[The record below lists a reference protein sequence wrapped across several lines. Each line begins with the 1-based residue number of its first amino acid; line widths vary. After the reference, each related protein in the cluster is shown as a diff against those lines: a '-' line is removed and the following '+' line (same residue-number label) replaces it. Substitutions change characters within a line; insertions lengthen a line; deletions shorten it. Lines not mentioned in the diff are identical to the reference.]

1 MLGGRCERQR
11 SIVTQTVLRVS
22 GVFIAVLVLATALF
36 TFYIG
41 VYMRDNILESR
52 RREVDTVALAM
63 ESMFNRLA
71 EPMILLAEYEHTSRL
86 LTGYY
91 EEYSTEWLNS
101 VRGMDAYLQSVNIFT
116 DCIIDINLLD
126 VQTKG
131 VYSLKDILSMDYAY
145 GQQQWF
151 LGALEKEGV
160 VKYAPPHGSDH
171 LYPKNMGTT
180 FSMIYPVNR
189 AGQLIGYVIM
199 ECDLYRIADF
209 PGSGE
214 SDAGYLLLDDVG
226 ELICSDSDDTVL
238 SDGSADFDGIMQGQT
253 RIAGDEQKLYVSHR
267 IRQNRWMVVLETDK
281 EVMLH
286 PVRRL
291 FFMIGLLALLAVFVL
306 SAVNIYHIK
315 IMEKPFNALIQRI
328 KSYDGSAAECVPEY
342 DHEPRELA
350 VIRDQFEAMA
360 DKMNGLIQDIYVARL
375 RQKESELEALT
386 NQLNPHFLYNVF
398 QTIQTKAVLVDNQE
412 IEELIQALS
421 MMMRYTM
428 ERKRD
433 RVKIQDEIAY
443 TKNYLMFYKVRFPKL
458 FDYTVECPDELL
470 AYRTLKFVLQP
481 VVENCFKHAFKDRTA
496 GGFVRISV
504 KEAGCDIVFEIT
516 DNGAGMGQERLS
528 EMQKKI
534 SWPSAEG
541 GIGIL
546 NTNARL
552 RLVYGSEYGLKIESV
567 EREYTKV
574 TVRIRKEGGQVV

>member
-1 MLGGRCERQR
+1 MSGGRRKRQK

-22 GVFIAVLVLATALF
+22 GVFIAVLVLATVLF
-36 TFYIG
+36 TLYIG

-63 ESMFNRLA
+63 ESMLNRLA
-71 EPMILLAEYEHTSRL
+71 EPMVLLAEYEHTAKL

-91 EEYSTEWLNS
+91 EDYSAEWMNS
-101 VRGMDAYLQSVNIFT
+101 VRSMDAYLQSVNMFT

-126 VQTKG
+126 AQTKG
-131 VYSLKDILSMDYAY
+131 VYSLLDILSMDYAY

-151 LGALEKEGV
+151 RQALEKEGV

-171 LYPKNMGTT
+171 LYQKNIGTT

-209 PGSGE
+209 SGSGGTD
-214 SDAGYLLLDDVG
+214 SGYLLLDDMG
-226 ELICSDSDDTVL
+226 KLICSSSDEMVL
-238 SDGSADFDGIMQGQT
+238 SDGSADFSSIMQGET
-253 RIAGDEQKLYVSHR
+253 RIVGDEQMYVSHR
-267 IRQNRWMVVLETDK
+267 VQQNRWMVVLKTDK

-291 FFMIGLLALLAVFVL
+291 FLMIGLIALLAVFIL

-328 KSYDGSAAECVPEY
+328 KSYDGSAAECVQEY
-342 DHEPRELA
+342 DHEPKELA
-350 VIRDQFEAMA
+350 VIRDQFEDMA
-360 DKMNGLIQDIYVARL
+360 DKMNGLIQDVYVARL

-433 RVKIQDEIAY
+433 QVKIQDEIAY

-458 FDYTVECPDELL
+458 FDYTVECPEALL
-470 AYRTLKFVLQP
+470 ACRTLKFVLQP
-481 VVENCFKHAFKDRTA
+481 VVENCFKHAFKDRTV
-496 GGFVRISV
+496 GGSVRISV
-504 KEAGCDIVFEIT
+504 SDAGRDIVFEIT
-516 DNGAGMGQERLS
+516 DNGAGMEQERLI
-528 EMQKKI
+528 EMQKKL
-534 SWPSAEG
+534 SQPSAEG

-574 TVRIRKEGGQVV
+574 TVRIRKEGGQIV